1 MKANNTVDV
10 NLDHI
15 ALLGKELEFASGIRA
30 LAAEKVMRERGINDP
45 DELFSACE
53 DLIGQAN
60 LFESYSDTLNRYPT
74 RLVLGQGCPFR
85 SLDAYIAL
93 REHYGELWV
102 VSALKE
108 YVQRF
113 GTKLELGTTNVE
125 QVVKKL
131 AMRAHICFEY
141 DMVWWDAPTRTPD
154 GYGRYDRTKRIKSLN
169 GYLASVT
176 YKQTA

>member
-1 MKANNTVDV
+1 MGINNTTAV

-15 ALLGKELEFASGIRA
+15 VLLGKELECASGIRA
-30 LAAEKVMRERGINDP
+30 LAAEKVMRERGIDDP
-45 DELFSACE
+45 DELYSACE

-60 LFESYSDTLNRYPT
+60 LFESYHDEYNPYPT
-74 RLVLGQGCPFR
+74 KLVLGQGCPFR

-93 REHYGELWV
+93 RENYGEAWV
-102 VSALKE
+102 VSALRE
-108 YVQRF
+108 YVRRF
-113 GTKLELGTTNVE
+113 GTKLELGTSNVE

-141 DMVWWDAPTRTPD
+141 DMVWWEHPTRTPD